1 MSFKMI
7 PISGCHTLTW
17 SVQLLI
23 TSSQLFMGL
32 QGFLDEKTSMT
43 RKSHITNFYL
53 LCTSLKK
60 LDVLLHKI
68 LCFPTASQD
77 AHNS

>member
-1 MSFKMI
+1 MSFKTI
-7 PISGCHTLTW
+7 HIFGCHTLTW
-17 SVQLLI
+17 SVQLPI
-23 TSSQLFMGL
+23 TSAQLFRGP
-32 QGFLDEKTSMT
+32 QGFLDEKISMT
-43 RKSHITNFYL
+43 RKSHITSFYL
-53 LCTSLKK
+53 LCTSLKI